1 MGELQTAHHTTSHCY
16 EKPVRKYR
24 SGWRHLQSK
33 GRTGA
38 GCFPPLMY
46 LISSLGQSGHQLFQ
60 PRGGSAITTP
70 IPGQTLTRQ
79 HWGDLQASR
88 EAE

>member
-46 LISSLGQSGHQLFQ
+46 LISSPGQSGHQLFQ
-60 PRGGSAITTP
+60 PRGGSAVTTP
-70 IPGQTLTRQ
+70 IPGQTLTHQ